1 MLLLEQGIVG
11 SILRSAGDRGIGAG
25 RPRGSVVI
33 ADPVPQQQRRS
44 RLARGRTVAA
54 MASTVRPDLDASPAP
69 RLFGDVLCAIDGSRG
84 SAAAI
89 RQALDLA
96 GGTGRVEFLCVT
108 DVRGVGANRVAS
120 VGSHRAEL
128 ALAGAKALARDRG
141 VRCETTLVHGPAP
154 VDEILDRQ
162 SRHDLLVIGSH
173 RGSRPAGIM
182 TGSTATF
189 LAHRTHGP
197 LLIARELPTLEPFPR
212 RMLVATEAVDAHDP
226 VVDTATRLAV
236 EHGSRLDVVHAGKAG
251 TPLAELAADVFLRT
265 GHEPIV
271 TSEPGEPLALI
282 VRTARACTADLLVLG
297 HGGRAGPSA
306 IGSVSERVVHGAP
319 CSVLLLPS

>member
-1 MLLLEQGIVG
+1 
-11 SILRSAGDRGIGAG
+11 
-25 RPRGSVVI
+25 
-33 ADPVPQQQRRS
+33 
-44 RLARGRTVAA
+44 
-54 MASTVRPDLDASPAP
+54 MASTVRRDLDASPAP
-69 RLFGDVLCAIDGSRG
+69 RVFGDVLCAIDGSRG

-96 GGTGRVEFLCVT
+96 GVSGLVEFLCVT

-128 ALAGAKALARDRG
+128 ALAGAKALARDHG

-154 VDEILDRQ
+154 VDEILERQ
-162 SRHDLLVIGSH
+162 SRHDLLVVGSH

-189 LAHRTHGP
+189 LTHRTHGP
-197 LLIARELPTLEPFPR
+197 LLVARELPTLEPFPR

-236 EHGSRLDVVHAGKAG
+236 EHGSRLDVVHAAKAG
-251 TPLAELAADVFLRT
+251 ADHRPLAELAADVYLRT

-282 VRTARACTADLLVLG
+282 VRTARSCSADLLVLG

-306 IGSVSERVVHGAP
+306 IGSISERVVHGAP